1 MNTSDLNT
9 EYVQYKRELMDT
21 IEKYGK
27 KHTNVAICFNKLGML
42 LERMWRMQEA
52 KSAYEKALA
61 ICEGNHGLYHLSVAQ
76 SVHLLGHWHLATS
89 DLLEAKKHFER
100 LIDVLA
106 NIDPPPEDDFV
117 RAAEFSLDA
126 AKYLL
131 NK

>member
-27 KHTNVAICFNKLGML
+27 KHTNVAICLHNLGMIL
-42 LERMWRMQEA
+42 QGMGEMQEA

-61 ICEGNHGLYHLSVAQ
+61 ICKGNYGLYHLGVAQ
-76 SVHLLGHWHLATS
+76 SVYFLGHLHFEIL

-100 LIDVLA
+100 LIDILA
-106 NIDPPPEDDFV
+106 NIHPPPEDDFV
-117 RAAEFSLDA
+117 RAAEFSLNA
-126 AKYLL
+126 VKQLL
-131 NK
+131 SK